1 MKGMNER
8 VEREQRAY
16 DEGRVFEE
24 SLKLQTRFRHVFFC
38 PNTRW
43 LLGYVDEIIARKA
56 PGGVVLDYGCFT
68 GDLYEQLAPYQPA
81 RIVGIDI
88 SRQGIETARARFPA
102 GEYAVMDAHRTTFGD
117 ATFDLVVGRSILHHL
132 DWEVAI
138 REVARLLKPGGMA
151 VFTEPL
157 GGNPAAKLIRRLTPR
172 ARTKDERPVEREQI
186 RFADRVIGSGRH
198 RFGNLLSVPLAM
210 ATSLVLQSPDNALLK
225 AADPLD
231 RLIARTPLKYWMRQ
245 AVLAWEKT

>member
-1 MKGMNER
+1 MDER
-8 VEREQRAY
+8 VEREQQAY
-16 DEGRVFEE
+16 DQGEVFQN
-24 SLKLQTRFRHVFFC
+24 SLQLQTRFRHVFFC
-38 PNTRW
+38 PNTKW

-68 GDLYEQLAPYQPA
+68 GDLYQQLAPHQPL

-88 SRQGIETARARFPA
+88 STQGIETARARFGSGA
-102 GEYAVMDAHRTTFGD
+102 EYLVMDAHRTSFAA

-138 REVARLLKPGGMA
+138 REVSRILKPGGVA

-172 ARTKDERPVEREQI
+172 ARTKDERPLEREQI
-186 RFADRVIGSGRH
+186 LFADRVIGSGQH
-198 RFGNLLSVPLAM
+198 RFGNLISVPLAM
-210 ATSLVLQSPDNALLK
+210 MTSLVLKSPDNPLLK
-225 AADPLD
+225 AADPID
-231 RLIARTPLKYWMRQ
+231 RLIARTPMKYWMRQ
-245 AVLAWEKT
+245 AVLSWVKS

>member
-1 MKGMNER
+1 
-8 VEREQRAY
+8 
-16 DEGRVFEE
+16 
-24 SLKLQTRFRHVFFC
+24 
-38 PNTRW
+38 
-43 LLGYVDEIIARKA
+43 
-56 PGGVVLDYGCFT
+56 
-68 GDLYEQLAPYQPA
+68 
-81 RIVGIDI
+81 
-88 SRQGIETARARFPA
+88 
-102 GEYAVMDAHRTTFGD
+102 
-117 ATFDLVVGRSILHHL
+117 
-132 DWEVAI
+132 
-138 REVARLLKPGGMA
+138 MA

>member
-1 MKGMNER
+1 MDAR
-8 VEREQRAY
+8 VEREQQAY
-16 DEGRVFEE
+16 DQGEVFQN
-24 SLKLQTRFRHVFFC
+24 SLQLQTRFRHVFFC
-38 PNTRW
+38 PNTKW

-68 GDLYEQLAPYQPA
+68 GDLYQQLAPHQPL

-88 SRQGIETARARFPA
+88 STQGIETARARFGSGA
-102 GEYAVMDAHRTTFGD
+102 EYLVMDAHRTSFAA

-138 REVARLLKPGGMA
+138 REVSRILKPGGVA

-172 ARTKDERPVEREQI
+172 ARTKDERPLEREQI
-186 RFADRVIGSGRH
+186 LFADRVIGSGQH
-198 RFGNLLSVPLAM
+198 RFGNLISVPLAM
-210 ATSLVLQSPDNALLK
+210 MTSLVLKSPDNPLLK
-225 AADPLD
+225 AADPID
-231 RLIARTPLKYWMRQ
+231 RLIARTPMKYWMRQ
-245 AVLAWEKT
+245 AVLSWVKS